1 MCGFMMS
8 DNFIRPI
15 YGLALDLIVYIL
27 TNYIIVLYLN
37 KAHYYMREM
46 SVLIFLNCRI
56 GGVYF

>member
-1 MCGFMMS
+1 MMS